1 VGSPFDG
8 VSIRCNNLKI
18 FSLTSDVMR
27 PEDLDLDIQKADFLT
42 RDFSQFFTIFEKI
55 FKFYFFA
62 RSADGELTYISP
74 KISEILGY
82 APEDFKK
89 NWKKYLTEHLTNKEV
104 VLRSEFPQ
112 YTGKHIKPYNVEIR
126 SKSGEKIWLDIHET
140 PILDPAGN
148 VVKYHGLAIDYTAR
162 KIQENQLRMREKQF
176 REISQSSPIG
186 IFHADPNDLMTYV
199 NPAWQ
204 IITGRPMAET
214 LGNPWWQS
222 IHPEDKEEVFR
233 TWEVAAKEE
242 REISIECRI
251 IRPDKESVWVQLRSR
266 FLFDDNGK
274 ITFGTLENISERKA
288 AQEKQEQLIQELLD
302 LKKKLE
308 ISVRTDPLT
317 DLPNRRG
324 LAEKLEYEKI
334 RFSRSESPFTIIIGD
349 IDHFKDI
356 NDTFGHDAGDHILVG
371 IAQMLKGNSRKQD
384 IVSRWGGEEFIILL
398 PETDLGNGAILAE
411 KLRDKIEKKVFVYQD
426 NKIPVTLSFGLSVY
440 NKKGMKM
447 DDVIKQAD
455 ECLYEAKDSG
465 RNKVVFKKKSST

>member
-1 VGSPFDG
+1 MS
-8 VSIRCNNLKI
+8 
-18 FSLTSDVMR
+18 
-27 PEDLDLDIQKADFLT
+27 PEDQNFDIQDADFLGE
-42 RDFSQFFTIFEKI
+42 DLPQFFKIFEKI

-62 RSADGELTYISP
+62 RNAEGALTYISP
-74 KISEILGY
+74 KISKVLGY
-82 APEDFKK
+82 EPEEFKK

-104 VLRSEFPQ
+104 ILRSEFPQ
-112 YTGKHIKPYNVEIR
+112 FSGKHVKPYNVEIK
-126 SKSGEKIWLDIHET
+126 SKSGEKIWLDIYEA
-140 PILDPAGN
+140 PVLDPAGN
-148 VVKYHGLAIDYTAR
+148 VVKYNGLAIDNTAR
-162 KIQENQLRMREKQF
+162 KAQENQLRLREKRF

-204 IITGRPMAET
+204 IITGRPMTET

-222 IHPEDKEEVFR
+222 IHPDDKEQVFR
-233 TWEVAAKEE
+233 TWELAAKEE

-251 IRPDKESVWVQLRSR
+251 IRPDKNSVWVQLRSR
-266 FLFDDNGK
+266 FLFDDHGK

-288 AQEKQEQLIQELLD
+288 EQEKKEQLIQELLD

-308 ISVRTDPLT
+308 VSVRTDPLT

-334 RFSRSESPFTIIIGD
+334 RFDRSKNPFTIIMGD
-349 IDHFKDI
+349 IDQFKEI
-356 NDTFGHDAGDHILVG
+356 NDTFGHDAGDQILTD
-371 IAQMLKGNSRKQD
+371 IARMLSDNSRKQD

-411 KLRDKIEKKVFVYQD
+411 KLRDKIEKEVFTYQD
-426 NKIPVTLSFGLSVY
+426 KKIPVTLSFGLSVY
-440 NKKGMKM
+440 NQKGLKT

-455 ECLYEAKDSG
+455 QCLYEAKNSG
-465 RNKVVFKKKSST
+465 RNKVVFKKNHSA

>member
-1 VGSPFDG
+1 
-8 VSIRCNNLKI
+8 
-18 FSLTSDVMR
+18 MR
-27 PEDLDLDIQKADFLT
+27 PEDLEFDIQETDFLAE
-42 RDFSQFFTIFEKI
+42 DFSQFFNIFEKI

-62 RSADGELTYISP
+62 RDAEGALTYISP
-74 KISEILGY
+74 KISEVLGY
-82 APEDFKK
+82 SPEEFKK

-104 VLRSEFPQ
+104 ILRSEFPQ
-112 YTGKHIKPYNVEIR
+112 YSGKHIKPYSVEIK

-140 PILDPAGN
+140 PIMDSEEN
-148 VVKYHGLAIDYTAR
+148 VLKYHGLAIDYTAR
-162 KIQENQLRMREKQF
+162 KNQENQLRKREKQF

-186 IFHADPNDLMTYV
+186 IFHADSNDLMTYV

-214 LGNPWWQS
+214 LGNPWWQP
-222 IHPEDKEEVFR
+222 IHPKDKAEVFR
-233 TWEVAAKEE
+233 TWEAAAKEE

-251 IRPDKESVWVQLRSR
+251 IRPDKESVWVQFRSR
-266 FLFDDNGK
+266 FLFDDSGK

-334 RFSRSESPFTIIIGD
+334 RFDRSKNPFTVVIGD
-349 IDHFKDI
+349 IDHFKSI
-356 NDTFGHDAGDHILVG
+356 NDSFGHDAGDHILKN
-371 IAQMLKGNSRKQD
+371 IARMLRDNSRKQD

-411 KLRDKIEKKVFVYQD
+411 KLRDKIESEVFVYEGK
-426 NKIPVTLSFGLSVY
+426 KIPVTLSFGLSVY
-440 NKKGMKM
+440 NKKDLKM

-455 ECLYEAKDSG
+455 ECLYEAKNSG
-465 RNKVVFKKKSST
+465 RNKVVFINRPPAKKA